1 MEDYLLSAKVGLL
14 NTRHLATRKKTGTLS
29 DIRAVHDGG
38 IPTLAMLGSQNA
50 MHGIIPPANK
60 SLDIIA
66 KELKLLPK
74 EMSLIKPNKPILSG
88 QTQRLPPKEMGLTP
102 KEMGLVPPTE
112 MKINSGALRE
122 VKERKKDEAEAQSE
136 SVKQPS
142 QRPPFSIPTDQE
154 NEAEYGTYL
163 RTRYPGSVGRLEY
176 DKMIEGDIAF
186 TAVLNY
192 AHDIQKAWITA
203 FKDPQAAS
211 RDFTAFF
218 GNLAVELSREL
229 AKEVV
234 KKVIPIVG
242 GEFGVNVTY
251 TVPDFIKNKIAESAQ
266 NSIPNKPFQS
276 HQDVLNG
283 IKHRFNAIFE
293 GEPREWKSKVVYYT
307 GFDMNTQTEKTTSD
321 FQKDQEER
329 REKEAK
335 KKDEELTK
343 THAELKAIYDPIIK
357 AEQTEDFKLQNK
369 ADVYSRNKAMNE
381 GKLAIYEATPFDIR
395 ERKNFETYKKYVIEN
410 NIKTDYAKLPLATRN
425 KLRNDRIKA
434 RVYKMDWKKMG
445 YQKNIDTATKEYDN
459 KYNWMLG

>member
-1 MEDYLLSAKVGLL
+1 MDRYLFDARVGLIR
-14 NTRHLATRKKTGTLS
+14 NKHENRRATKQHIDKATEE
-29 DIRAVHDGG
+29 GG
-38 IPTLAMLGSQNA
+38 IRSMTNLGSQNA
-50 MHGIIPPANK
+50 IGGKLPDIERKKMEKTLDLLIDKIKPTEPGIPPHT
-60 SLDIIA
+60 
-66 KELKLLPK
+66 
-74 EMSLIKPNKPILSG
+74 PNTKPILSG
-88 QTQRLPPKEMGLTP
+88 QTQRLPA
-102 KEMGLVPPTE
+102 PPTE
-112 MKINSGALRE
+112 MSINSGALRE

-154 NEAEYGTYL
+154 NETEYGTYL

-186 TAVLNY
+186 TAVLHY
-192 AHDIQKAWITA
+192 AQDIQKAWITA
-203 FKDPQAAS
+203 FKDPNAS
-211 RDFTAFF
+211 ARDFTAFF

-242 GEFGVNVTY
+242 GEFGANVAY
-251 TVPDFIKNKIAESAQ
+251 TVPDFIKNKLAESAQ

-276 HQDVLNG
+276 HQDILNG
-283 IKHRFNAIFE
+283 LKHRFNAIFE

-307 GFDMNTQTEKTTSD
+307 GFDINTQTEKTSD
-321 FQKDQEER
+321 FQKNIEER
-329 REKEAK
+329 REKEAE

-357 AEQTEDFKLQNK
+357 AEQTEDFTLQGK
-369 ADVYSRNKAMNE
+369 ADVYSRNKAMKE
-381 GKLAIYEATPFDIR
+381 GKLPAYEATPFDIR
-395 ERKNFETYKKYVIEN
+395 QKKNFETYKKYVIEN

-445 YQKNIDTATKEYDN
+445 YQKNIDTATKAYDD
-459 KYNWMLG
+459 KYSWMLGK